1 MLYTFENT
9 LTDLAGGS
17 TLTVLPNCGGS
28 LSADD
33 PCNNATSFGTDG
45 AGPYWTWTSPALNG
59 GGFRVTTNQL
69 IGSTYTMIL
78 KFSFISTGPG
88 YRKIIDYKNRVS
100 DTGFYF
106 RQAGILFYNLGSRQG
121 SFAANE
127 VLNLVVVRQAFA
139 GVAGLFTVYSR
150 VEGGGLQLLVNVTD
164 STGQSIPFTSGNGS
178 FLGFFYDDLSVQG
191 EATPGGKAYR
201 LQMWE
206 NIALTPS
213 QLAEITNGAF
223 IQQNLEPPSSPPL
236 RHHIL
241 FSILSSSSFLLPP

>member
-1 MLYTFENT
+1 
-9 LTDLAGGS
+9 
-17 TLTVLPNCGGS
+17 
-28 LSADD
+28 
-33 PCNNATSFGTDG
+33 
-45 AGPYWTWTSPALNG
+45 
-59 GGFRVTTNQL
+59 
-69 IGSTYTMIL
+69 MIL
-78 KFSFISTGPG
+78 KLSFRSTGPG

-106 RQAGILFYNLGSRQG
+106 YQAGLLFYNLGSRQG

-127 VLNLVVVRQAFA
+127 VLYLIVVRQAFA

-178 FLGFFYDDLSVQG
+178 FLGFFYDDLSSQG
-191 EATPGGKAYR
+191 EATSGGKAYT

-213 QLAEITNGAF
+213 QLAAEITNGAF